1 MPAQLTTRAQVNGY
15 RFLLKRYE
23 HALVRRDVRMLHDP
37 MRTQFRSLVIGAVL
51 GLLGVAGAAILAFLH
66 PQGSVGDSKIVMG
79 KDSGA
84 LYVLVDGTL
93 HPVLNL
99 ASARL
104 ITGAAAS
111 PASVKDS
118 KLTQPRGPLLGI
130 PGAPGALSGSGDPR
144 RSTWTMCDNLL
155 PPSAGGGAAA
165 TGPLTTV
172 IAGPLDNPAGGAH
185 AVPVRADQALL
196 ATHGGKT
203 FLVYD
208 GKRAEIDPGDSVLV
222 RSLGLRDQRPR
233 PIGGALLDATEPVP
247 PLTVPEI
254 GGHGA
259 PGPGKLSDVP
269 VGGVIRVHGVDA
281 DELYVVLA
289 DGVQRVTPFAAGLI
303 RDANSQGM
311 NEISTVPP
319 DRIVGI
325 PVLHRLP
332 IDDFPQQ
339 VPAVL
344 APDAD
349 PVACLSWTRAADDAR
364 ATVTLLAGRALP
376 LPADA
381 EPVVPAT
388 ADGAGDRIDGVY
400 LRPGTGEFVRSVGA
414 EPGAVSNGPLFYV
427 GDNGIRYGI
436 PDADTAKVLGMP
448 KTPKPAPKPIVEAL
462 SAGPALTRQDALMSH
477 DSLPQ
482 CPDAGPS
489 AMACARPIPPPGKN
503 N

>member
-23 HALVRRDVRMLHDP
+23 HALVRRDIRMLHDP
-37 MRTQFRSLVIGAVL
+37 MRTQFRSLIVGAVL

-66 PQGSVGDSKIVMG
+66 PQGAVGDSKIVMG

-84 LYVLVDGTL
+84 LYVLGDGTL

-104 ITGAAAS
+104 ITGDAAS
-111 PASVKDS
+111 PTSVKDS

-130 PGAPGALSGSGDPR
+130 AGAPGALPGSSDTQ
-144 RSTWTMCDNLL
+144 RSTWTMCDNLT
-155 PPSAGGGAAA
+155 PPSAGPAAIQ
-165 TGPLTTV
+165 GPLTTV
-172 IAGPLDNPAGGAH
+172 IAGALDNPAGGAH

-203 FLVYD
+203 FLIYD
-208 GKRAEIDPGDSVLV
+208 GKRAEIDPGDAVLA
-222 RSLGLRDQRPR
+222 RSLGPRDQRPR
-233 PIGGALLDATEPVP
+233 PIGGALLDAIEPVP

-254 GGHGA
+254 DRHGA
-259 PGPGKLSDVP
+259 PGPGRLADIP

-311 NEISTVPP
+311 NEITTVPP
-319 DRIVGI
+319 DRIAGM

-344 APDAD
+344 TPDVD
-349 PVACLSWTRAADDAR
+349 PVVCLSWTRARDDAR
-364 ATVTLLAGRALP
+364 ATVSVLAGRALP
-376 LPADA
+376 LPSDA

-388 ADGAGDRIDGVY
+388 ADGNGDRIDGVY

-414 EPGAVSNGPLFYV
+414 EPGAVSNGPLFFV
-427 GDNGIRYGI
+427 SDNGIRYGI
-436 PDADTAKVLGMP
+436 PDTDTAKVLGLP
-448 KTPKPAPKPIVEAL
+448 KLAKPAPKPIVEAL
-462 SAGPALTRQDALMSH
+462 SAGPALSRQDALMSH

-482 CPDAGPS
+482 CPDSGAG
-489 AMACARPIPPPGKN
+489 ATACARPIPPPGKN

>member
-23 HALVRRDVRMLHDP
+23 HALVRQDIRMLHDP
-37 MRTQFRSLVIGAVL
+37 MRTQFRSLIIGAVL
-51 GLLGVAGAAILAFLH
+51 GLLGVAGAAILGFLH

-93 HPVLNL
+93 HPALNL

-104 ITGAAAS
+104 ITGAASS
-111 PASVKDS
+111 PSSVKDS
-118 KLTQPRGPLLGI
+118 KLTEPRGPLLGI
-130 PGAPGALSGSGDPR
+130 PGAPGALPGSGDPK
-144 RSTWTMCDNLL
+144 RSTWTMCDDLL
-155 PPSAGGGAAA
+155 PPSTGRAGAV

-172 IAGPLDNPAGGAH
+172 IAGSLDNPPGGTH
-185 AVPVRADQALL
+185 AVPVRADQAVL

-203 FLVYD
+203 FLIYD
-208 GKRAEIDPGDSVLV
+208 GKRAEIDPNDSVLI

-247 PLTVPEI
+247 ALAVPEI
-254 GGHGA
+254 DRHGT
-259 PGPGKLSDVP
+259 PGPGALADVP
-269 VGGVIRVHGVDA
+269 IGGVIRVHGVDA

-289 DGVQRVTPFAAGLI
+289 DGVQRVTPFAAGVI

-311 NEISTVPP
+311 NDITTVPP
-319 DRIVGI
+319 DRIVGV

-339 VPAVL
+339 VPVVL
-344 APDAD
+344 APDVD
-349 PVACLSWTRAADDAR
+349 PVVCLSWTRAEDDAR
-364 ATVTLLAGRALP
+364 ATVGVLAGRALP
-376 LPADA
+376 LPSDA
-381 EPVVPAT
+381 APVVPAT
-388 ADGAGDRIDGVY
+388 ADGNGDRIDGVY

-414 EPGAVSNGPLFYV
+414 EPGAVSNGALFFV

-436 PDADTAKVLGMP
+436 PDADTAKVLGLP
-448 KTPKPAPKPIVEAL
+448 KLAKPAPKPIVAAL
-462 SAGPALTRQDALMSH
+462 SAGPSLSRQDALMSH

-482 CPDAGPS
+482 CPDSGAG
-489 AMACARPIPPPGKN
+489 ATACARPIPPPGKN
-503 N
+503 